1 MLAVAGHLFGVDFC
15 GRKKWPP
22 FLQQRQCQ
30 KLAPVVVRPGGL
42 NANPGSQKET
52 LALAALTEQ
61 DDSEGFEPLRA
72 EPNGFL
78 VHLLGHSDTLSWHS
92 FYALCWH
99 VAAHLC
105 CFCRLVCFMFP
116 VFWAHVSVPNAIL
129 NMCGYLCFC
138 LFVCLCVCYCL
149 PISEANALFNKVFAY
164 VLFVGVVW
172 ENPFNMCLRLCLC
185 VYVCVCVCVWL
196 FVYVNSQRHMH
207 VFVRLLPIWC
217 VCVCACVIL
226 PRCCPF
232 ALFLQ
237 ASLLY
242 AAWILGACL
251 CSRFNLNMCG
261 YVCLHVFVCLS
272 VCYCL
277 PISEANALFNKN
289 LAYWSFVW
297 VRSKKMIVCV
307 SVCLCCCCCT
317 LFSQVV
323 ALLVCVYT
331 CVEMRS

>member
-1 MLAVAGHLFGVDFC
+1 MLARCCPFVL
-15 GRKKWPP
+15 
-22 FLQQRQCQ
+22 FLQAS
-30 KLAPVVVRPGGL
+30 LLYV
-42 NANPGSQKET
+42 S
-52 LALAALTEQ
+52 
-61 DDSEGFEPLRA
+61 
-72 EPNGFL
+72 GFL
-78 VHLLGHSDTLSWHS
+78 GARLCSKCNSKYVWLS
-92 FYALCWH
+92 
-99 VAAHLC
+99 
-105 CFCRLVCFMFP
+105 
-116 VFWAHVSVPNAIL
+116 VF
-129 NMCGYLCFC
+129 
-138 LFVCLCVCYCL
+138 LFVCLLVCL
-149 PISEANALFNKVFAY
+149 LLFAH
-164 VLFVGVVW
+164 
-172 ENPFNMCLRLCLC
+172 LRGPCSLQQGFCLC
-185 VYVCVCVCVWL
+185 VICGSCVGKSVQHVFAFVPVCLCVCVCVWL

-297 VRSKKMIVCV
+297 VRSKKNDCVCLCV
-307 SVCLCCCCCT
+307 SVLLLLYIIFTSCCPAVLCVYVCWNAIINIFARKYLDVVLCSGLLLSGSVCVCLCV
-317 LFSQVV
+317 F
-323 ALLVCVYT
+323 VCVDIHLHL
-331 CVEMRS
+331 